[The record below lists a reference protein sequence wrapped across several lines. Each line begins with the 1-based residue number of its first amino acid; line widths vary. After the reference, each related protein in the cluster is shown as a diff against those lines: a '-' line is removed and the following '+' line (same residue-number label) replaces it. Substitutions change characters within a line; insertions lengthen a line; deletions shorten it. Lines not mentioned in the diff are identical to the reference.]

1 VAQTIRVEDA
11 VNRYRGPVLILQ
23 GDEDDVVTAES
34 VRNMAKRYTDCR
46 MALIAGETHH
56 FDRKP
61 DEMQR
66 IIREWMTAQK

>member
-1 VAQTIRVEDA
+1 
-11 VNRYRGPVLILQ
+11 
-23 GDEDDVVTAES
+23 
-34 VRNMAKRYTDCR
+34 

-66 IIREWMTAQK
+66 IIREWLTAQK